1 MNAVDRLRVESD
13 KSIGLIGESP
23 RQDWELGFRVHPKVS
38 ELPEYAPFIAA
49 KNELTAL
56 QYPHIAEYL
65 SPENEMGL
73 TPDER
78 VELIILGQ
86 AADAALFG
94 GELHIAVTPEL
105 RCQGWAQTETV
116 NPFFDRLRY
125 EYSLTA
131 GHGGVILPEWIEEAD
146 QIRLDTPWGTLT
158 PLDEE
163 LDDRRRLRL
172 TSFLWTDEGRRFK
185 YKLSPNKISGR
196 LEFTVTY
203 ANSIEDEI

>member
-1 MNAVDRLRVESD
+1 MDSERSEYEW
-13 KSIGLIGESP
+13 I
-23 RQDWELGFRVHPKVS
+23 VH
-38 ELPEYAPFIAA
+38 
-49 KNELTAL
+49 
-56 QYPHIAEYL
+56 
-65 SPENEMGL
+65 
-73 TPDER
+73 
-78 VELIILGQ
+78 
-86 AADAALFG
+86 
-94 GELHIAVTPEL
+94 
-105 RCQGWAQTETV
+105 
-116 NPFFDRLRY
+116 RLRY